1 MYTICLYNCRQEKK
15 KKVQPTRKR
24 GNIRY
29 MPGGTLPWCTSTL
42 PTPFL
47 SCITYTV
54 NYYHHTHT
62 HTHILQPHPS
72 RSIQLYKGKINQG
85 DQPPVSSWVSSNSLS
100 LRVSHNTQDTSVPA
114 TNTSSS
120 SNWTTQWNWQHRT
133 APEKKWCMSLWRQP
147 WLPQV
152 KSTVLCWCG
161 TLCFNVRHHLFSHVY
176 PLLIPVWFPHHNV
189 INIW

>member
-62 HTHILQPHPS
+62 HTHTHPAAPPFKIHSVIQRQDKPRWSASRVILSQLQQPQPESKPQHTGHKCSRHQHIIIIKLNHSMKLTAQNSTRKKVMHEFMKAAMAPS
-72 RSIQLYKGKINQG
+72 GQ
-85 DQPPVSSWVSSNSLS
+85 VNSVVLM
-100 LRVSHNTQDTSVPA
+100 
-114 TNTSSS
+114 
-120 SNWTTQWNWQHRT
+120 WNV
-133 APEKKWCMSLWRQP
+133 M
-147 WLPQV
+147 
-152 KSTVLCWCG
+152 
-161 TLCFNVRHHLFSHVY
+161 F
-176 PLLIPVWFPHHNV
+176 
-189 INIW
+189 